1 LPCDKL
7 LKQSKQFISFLATMA
22 TQEIMVLRHAEEPDD
37 DVTVMHGGDD
47 FGVHAPRRPR
57 LVWPHRNP
65 LANSTLPARSI
76 R

>member
-1 LPCDKL
+1 
-7 LKQSKQFISFLATMA
+7 MA
-22 TQEIMVLRHAEEPDD
+22 TQEFMVLRHAEEPDD

-65 LANSTLPARSI
+65 LANSTLPACSI